1 MMRALLSLCLF
12 IGLAASSAR
21 AQDVVIGITGTAP
34 PFVITDPSGRL
45 DGFNVE
51 LARLLCQRM
60 DRRCSL
66 EPTTFPLLLS
76 GIAEGTFQIGFGNT
90 LKTAEREA
98 KMLFSAP
105 IWRSTS
111 SFVGPAGMTAIDPAQ
126 ARSQYRVCVI
136 SKSIQETFLAEQ
148 PGPADNIIAVSTF
161 RDLFDTLMA
170 GTCTIALLPT
180 VSVLEFLGRD
190 QGRKFDYAGPP
201 LRDPRLSGSVH
212 IVVTKG
218 RPELLQALNAAIA
231 AIQRDGSY
239 RPLIARYFPF
249 DIL

>member
-1 MMRALLSLCLF
+1 MIRALLSLCLF
-12 IGLAASSAR
+12 IGLATSSAR
-21 AQDVVIGITGTAP
+21 AQDVIIGITGTAP
-34 PFVITDPSGRL
+34 PFVITDPNGRL

-51 LARLLCQRM
+51 LAKLLCQRM

-66 EPTTFPLLLS
+66 EPTTFPLLLN
-76 GIAEGTFQIGFGNT
+76 GIEEGTFQIGIGNA
-90 LKTAEREA
+90 LKTAERET

-111 SFVGPAGMTAIDPAQ
+111 SFVGPAGMIAVDPAK
-126 ARSQYRVCVI
+126 ARSQYRVCVVR
-136 SKSIQETFLAEQ
+136 KSIQEVFLAEQ
-148 PGPADNIIAVSTF
+148 PGPAGNIIAVSTF
-161 RDLFDTLMA
+161 RDLFDTLIA
-170 GTCTIALLPT
+170 GTCAVALLPT
-180 VSVLEFLGRD
+180 VNVLEFLSRD
-190 QGRKFDYAGPP
+190 HGRKFDYAGPP

-218 RPELLQALNAAIA
+218 RPELLQALDTAIA
-231 AIQRDGSY
+231 TIQRDGSY